1 MLDEAMAA
9 LAAAGG
15 TAVVQAAGTD
25 VWHRLRDRVAQLFG
39 PSDQECRQVQRERLD
54 RTAAAL
60 AAGAAGADEQTRAR
74 QEAVWQERFET
85 LLESL
90 GEDQRAA
97 ACVAL
102 RAIVDESPGPVE
114 ARGVHNEITGGTQ
127 YGTVIQGRDFHGPI
141 YAAPAN

>member
-25 VWHRLRDRVAQLFG
+25 VWHTLRDRVAQLFG
-39 PSDQECRQVQRERLD
+39 RGGEECRQAQRERLD

-60 AAGAAGADEQTRAR
+60 AAGADEQTRTR
-74 QEAVWQERFET
+74 QEAAWQERFEI

-90 GEDQRAA
+90 GEDDRAA

-102 RAIVDESPGPVE
+102 RAIIDESPGPVE
-114 ARGVHNEITGGTQ
+114 ERGVHNEISGGTQ

-141 YAAPAN
+141 HATPPN

>member
-25 VWHRLRDRVAQLFG
+25 AWHRLRDRVAQLFG
-39 PSDQECRQVQRERLD
+39 RSDEDCRQVQLERLN

-60 AAGAAGADEQTRAR
+60 AAGADEQTRAR

-90 GEDQRAA
+90 GEDERAA
-97 ACVAL
+97 ACGAL

-114 ARGVHNEITGGTQ
+114 VRRVHNEISGGTQ

-141 YAAPAN
+141 HATPVN